1 MAWTHALGQLNPD
14 NRDKILN
21 FSTNFSEPKS
31 SVNLDYEPKFHFG
44 ASPNQVLSPM
54 VGLRESSQLNPESF
68 KDISVSETTNFPR
81 PILLRKIQVWS
92 LGDFACSHGIF
103 YCHML
108 K

>member
-44 ASPNQVLSPM
+44 ASPNQVLFP
-54 VGLRESSQLNPESF
+54 VAGLCASSQRNP
-68 KDISVSETTNFPR
+68 DRDNISVLEMKCFP
-81 PILLRKIQVWS
+81 V
-92 LGDFACSHGIF
+92 HGAINPVANGF
-103 YCHML
+103 KFGAMAN
-108 K
+108 